1 MKHLVFFI
9 LTLLLFSNLMF
20 AQSRRSIRVKA
31 GENIAQSY
39 SPNGF
44 YRFPQFSKA
53 ILFYKG
59 GTQKAGQQF
68 NYNIL
73 SATMQFIDPAGK
85 IFNIDDPA
93 NIDSVVFENTVF
105 VYNDGFME
113 IVSRTGSIMLLKKII
128 IKTREEKIGALG
140 LPAQSSPIDNISI
153 YSAETNAYNLTIN
166 ADVVVTENVSWYWMD
181 NNRTLLKASKGNLL
195 KLLPAGR
202 QGAAETYIKENKINF
217 ENENDLKQLMI
228 NLVAGK

>member
-9 LTLLLFSNLMF
+9 LPLLLLSNLMF

-31 GENIAQSY
+31 GEDIAQSY

-44 YRFPQFSKA
+44 YRFPKFSKA
-53 ILFYKG
+53 TLFYKG

-73 SATMQFIDPAGK
+73 SGTMQFIDPAGK
-85 IFNIDDPA
+85 IFNIGDPA

-105 VYNDGFME
+105 IQNDGFME
-113 IVSRTGSIMLLKKII
+113 IVSRTDLIILLKKII

-140 LPAQSSPIDNISI
+140 LPAQSSSIDNISI

-181 NNRTLLKASKGNLL
+181 NNHTLLKASKGNLL
-195 KLLPAGR
+195 KLLPAER

-217 ENENDLKQLMI
+217 ENENDLKQLMV
-228 NLVAGK
+228 NLAAGK